1 MFKAAIR
8 VNKITSIAQ
17 LRGATLHAERG
28 DETSQ
33 ARLR

>member
-17 LRGATLHAERG
+17 LRGELL
-28 DETSQ
+28 ETILQ
-33 ARLR
+33 DVEFI

>member
-17 LRGATLHAERG
+17 LRGATLGSDAGGGRIV
-28 DETSQ
+28 
-33 ARLR
+33 R